1 MPGPEA
7 FAEAAKSG
15 IERQIGDLDAQYEA
29 RLIELAQEQA
39 AAELTALRAKLA
51 AAEAENAR
59 LREVAE
65 DAEKALPVLRAML
78 KSAGLSAGVIV
89 AEGMISRTSA
99 ALQEPTDGR

>member
-15 IERQIGDLDAQYEA
+15 IERQLGDLDAQYEA

-59 LREVAE
+59 LREALDKIAGGSAFDCLRYAE
-65 DAEKALPVLRAML
+65 DDPTEYHMRRERQAMKL
-78 KSAGLSAGVIV
+78 AY
-89 AEGMISRTSA
+89 A
-99 ALQEPTDGR
+99 ALQEPK